1 MNFNHRR
8 LPGIRHAC
16 RKRKR
21 MKKIA
26 LMGAIMGSLSWV
38 ARRPPTVPVPQV
50 RALLVDETRPP
61 IQEEIERGMRHL
73 ATSIAEAQQ
82 HWAAEKKR
90 RQAAQKRKQKR
101 GY

>member
-1 MNFNHRR
+1 MNFDHRH
-8 LPGIRHAC
+8 LPGILHAC
-16 RKRKR
+16 RKIKR

-50 RALLVDETRPP
+50 RTLLVDENRPP
-61 IQEEIERGMRHL
+61 LQEDIEQGIRRL
-73 ATSIAEAQQ
+73 ATNIPDL
-82 HWAAEKKR
+82 KKQ
-90 RQAAQKRKQKR
+90 RQAAQKR

>member
-1 MNFNHRR
+1 
-8 LPGIRHAC
+8 
-16 RKRKR
+16 

-26 LMGAIMGSLSWV
+26 LMGAIMGSLGWV

-50 RALLVDETRPP
+50 RTLLVDETRPP
-61 IQEEIERGMRHL
+61 AQEEIKQGIRRL
-73 ATSIAEAQQ
+73 ATSNADV
-82 HWAAEKKR
+82 KKQ

>member
-1 MNFNHRR
+1 
-8 LPGIRHAC
+8 
-16 RKRKR
+16 

-38 ARRPPTVPVPQV
+38 ARRQPTVPVPQV
-50 RALLVDETRPP
+50 RTLLVDETRPP
-61 IQEEIERGMRHL
+61 AQEEIERGMRRL
-73 ATSIAEAQQ
+73 ATSIADV
-82 HWAAEKKR
+82 KKQ

>member
-1 MNFNHRR
+1 
-8 LPGIRHAC
+8 
-16 RKRKR
+16 

-26 LMGAIMGSLSWV
+26 LMGALMGSLSWV

-50 RALLVDETRPP
+50 RTLLVGDTRPP
-61 IQEEIERGMRHL
+61 AQEEIEQGIRRL
-73 ATSIAEAQQ
+73 ATNIAEAKQQ
-82 HWAAEKKR
+82 

>member
-1 MNFNHRR
+1 
-8 LPGIRHAC
+8 
-16 RKRKR
+16 

-26 LMGAIMGSLSWV
+26 LMGALMGSLSCI

-50 RALLVDETRPP
+50 RTLLVGDTRPP
-61 IQEEIERGMRHL
+61 AQEEIEQGIRRL

-82 HWAAEKKR
+82 HRSAEKKR
-90 RQAAQKRKQKR
+90 RQAAHKRKQKR

>member
-1 MNFNHRR
+1 MNFNHRH
-8 LPGIRHAC
+8 LPGILHAC
-16 RKRKR
+16 RKRKS

-26 LMGAIMGSLSWV
+26 LMGALMGSLSWV

-50 RALLVDETRPP
+50 RTLLVSDTRPP
-61 IQEEIERGMRHL
+61 AQEEIEQGIRRL

-82 HWAAEKKR
+82 HWATEKKR
-90 RQAAQKRKQKR
+90 RQAAHKRKQKR

>member
-1 MNFNHRR
+1 VRFNHRHM
-8 LPGIRHAC
+8 PGILHAC
-16 RKRKR
+16 RKSKR

-26 LMGAIMGSLSWV
+26 LMGALMGSLSWV

-50 RALLVDETRPP
+50 RTLLVSDTRPP
-61 IQEEIERGMRHL
+61 AQEEIEQGIRRL

-82 HWAAEKKR
+82 HRATEKKR
-90 RQAAQKRKQKR
+90 RQAAHKRKQKR

>member
-1 MNFNHRR
+1 
-8 LPGIRHAC
+8 
-16 RKRKR
+16 

-50 RALLVDETRPP
+50 RALLVAETRPP
-61 IQEEIERGMRHL
+61 VQEEIEQGIRRL
-73 ATSIAEAQQ
+73 ATDIAGV
-82 HWAAEKKR
+82 KKQ
-90 RQAAQKRKQKR
+90 RQAAHKRKQKR

>member
-1 MNFNHRR
+1 VNFERR
-8 LPGIRHAC
+8 HKPGILHAC
-16 RKRKR
+16 TKRES

-26 LMGAIMGSLSWV
+26 LMGALMGGLSWI

-50 RALLVDETRPP
+50 RTLLVGESKPP
-61 IQEEIERGMRHL
+61 VQEEIERQIHRL
-73 ATSIAEAQQ
+73 ATRSAEAKQQ
-82 HWAAEKKR
+82 